1 MRYEYI
7 YDINDDISLYL
18 QLYMHTNIN
27 MSDLSI
33 EIIGDSRYAAAARTH
48 GAQSSKYKYDVY
60 KYTK

>member
-1 MRYEYI
+1 M
-7 YDINDDISLYL
+7 INDDISLYL

-33 EIIGDSRYAAAARTH
+33 EIIGDSRCAAAARTH

-60 KYTK
+60 TK